1 MKESKMAK
9 VLVLGIGNYSRGD
22 DALGWEFIDAL
33 KDVSGIDTDYR
44 YQLQIEDACII
55 SQYDCVVLVDASA
68 EPLSAGFYFSACE
81 PRNEFSFSS
90 HRIDPTSLLWLCREL
105 YDAQPSTY
113 VMAIEGNQWELQR
126 GLSDVAK
133 TNFSNA
139 LTFFRSW
146 LEETVN

>member
-1 MKESKMAK
+1 MAN

-33 KDVSGIDTDYR
+33 SDVSSIDTDYR

-55 SQYDCVVLVDASA
+55 SHYDCVILVDASA
-68 EPLSAGFYFSACE
+68 KPLPEGFNFSPCE

-90 HRIDPTSLLWLCREL
+90 HRIEPASLLWLCREL
-105 YDAQPSTY
+105 YDVQPASY
-113 VMAIEGNQWELQR
+113 VMAIEGHQWELQP
-126 GLSDVAK
+126 GLSDLAQ

-146 LEETVN
+146 LQETVYCLER